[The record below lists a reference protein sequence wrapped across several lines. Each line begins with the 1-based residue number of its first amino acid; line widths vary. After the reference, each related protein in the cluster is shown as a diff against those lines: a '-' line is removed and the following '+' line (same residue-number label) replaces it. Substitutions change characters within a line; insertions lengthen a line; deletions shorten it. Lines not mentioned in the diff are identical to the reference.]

1 MPRFTDEQVEAAWQE
16 FSPIFDGQTPT
27 ALRINPVWEMVI
39 RAALTAA
46 ADAAPAVD
54 TDGIA
59 LQIVMYGQI
68 SATRRL
74 ASKLAGETMSDPDIH
89 PMVMRVNE
97 LLEDREDAARQ
108 RLLNMFREAAR

>member
-1 MPRFTDEQVEAAWQE
+1 MTMPRFTDEQVEAARMALPA
-16 FSPIFDGQTPT
+16 FSFPTPSQ
-27 ALRINPVWEMVI
+27 M

-46 ADAAPAVD
+46 ADAASAVD

-89 PMVMRVNE
+89 PMVMRINE

-108 RLLNMFREAAR
+108 RLLNMFKGAAR